1 MIRKSWWVIPAERMH
16 SDQSK
21 CRENPVKSL
30 SPFAVVLDVTQ
41 EFSSCVFSHIFQ
53 VIQLNSKVFDPLD
66 PDSNIRI
73 KPYFL

>member
-1 MIRKSWWVIPAERMH
+1 MIRVRSHGGLYELKGCIPIKVNVGKI
-16 SDQSK
+16 QSK
-21 CRENPVKSL
+21 SKVK
-30 SPFAVVLDVTQ
+30 Q